1 MPEWEKFLHKR
12 SLWLSLLTG
21 AVLLLLSWQLY
32 RLTVIQSASWR
43 VQAEVRMLKEMK
55 TRGPRGSIYDSQ
67 GLPLAISEPSYSAV
81 LLEKDRK
88 IVEAFLPALTNVL
101 TAHDPIAAAELA
113 EDILARM
120 ESQGLFAYEPLT
132 IKRKLDLQVVS
143 EFADRKGEF
152 PGVVL
157 MIDGSRRYP
166 QGALAAALLG
176 YVGRIDADD
185 VASGEYKDYS
195 GNELIG
201 RDGLEKFYERE
212 MRGLEGK
219 VAVVADPFGRPVS
232 GYDFTQPLSGNNL
245 HLTMDTKL
253 QRFTEQYLAK
263 QMEWIGAQN
272 DKEAHPIHGAVVV
285 QNVKTGA
292 IVAMAS
298 YPTYDPNWFVTGDD
312 RQVEKVLNDP
322 MSPLFN
328 WAMMRFPPGSTYKM
342 GVGLAAL
349 EAGVLG
355 PYQQI
360 HCDST
365 YFRDRTRKNWTFY
378 DQGMAD
384 VARSLAI
391 SCDPYFYEAGYLLGI
406 DRLAAFMAQFGF
418 GKETGI
424 DLPDEAHG
432 TNPTKESYGD
442 GWYEGNVY
450 SVGIGQGDVL
460 ATPLQLANYTATIAM
475 RGTRMQP
482 YLVQRITSATGE
494 VVKETVPI
502 ELPPVL
508 AKPEY
513 WDRIQAGMRLTVT
526 AADGTAMRAFDG
538 FQIKVA
544 AKTGSSETSQF
555 YSNASTV
562 AYAPYDDPEIA
573 VAVYIEGGSH
583 GSWAAPIARAVMAE
597 YFGIEDKVPPGV
609 PTFRPDTTTNQ
620 ASDATKAD

>member
-21 AVLLLLSWQLY
+21 AVLLLLSVQLY
-32 RLTVIQSASWR
+32 RLTVLQSASWR

-55 TRGPRGSIYDSQ
+55 TRGPRGSIYDSE

-81 LLEKDRK
+81 LLEKDVAK
-88 IVEAFLPALTNVL
+88 VETFLPALADVL
-101 TAHDPIAAAELA
+101 TGHDPVAATELV
-113 EDILARM
+113 EDVLARL
-120 ESQGLFAYEPLT
+120 EGQGSFAYEPLT
-132 IKRKLDLQVVS
+132 IKRKLEQKAVS
-143 EFADRKGEF
+143 EFADRRGEF

-157 MIDGSRRYP
+157 TIEGSRRYP
-166 QGALAAALLG
+166 EGALAAALLG
-176 YVGRIDADD
+176 YVGRINEQEITDD
-185 VASGEYKDYS
+185 RYKGYS

-201 RDGLEKFYERE
+201 KDGLEKSYETE
-212 MRGLEGK
+212 LRGLEGK
-219 VAVVADPFGRPVS
+219 VAVVTDPFGRPVS

-245 HLTMDTKL
+245 HLTLDSKL
-253 QRFTEQYLAK
+253 QRFTEEYLAK

-272 DKEAHPIHGAVVV
+272 DKEANPLRGAVVV

-292 IVAMAS
+292 ILAMVS

-312 RQVEKVLNDP
+312 QLEKVLNDP
-322 MSPLFN
+322 LSPLFN
-328 WAMMRFPPGSTYKM
+328 WAMMPFPPGSTYKM

-360 HCDST
+360 HCDTT

-406 DRLAAFMAQFGF
+406 DRLANFLTQFGF

-432 TNPTKESYGD
+432 TNPTEESYGER
-442 GWYEGNVY
+442 WFEGNIY

-460 ATPLQLANYTATIAM
+460 TTPLQLANYTATIAM

-482 YLVQRITSATGE
+482 HLVQRITSATGE
-494 VVKETVPI
+494 VVKEIEPI
-502 ELPPVL
+502 ELPPVQ

-513 WDRIQAGMRLTVT
+513 WDRIQAGMRLAAT
-526 AADGTAMRAFDG
+526 AADGTATRAFEG
-538 FQIKVA
+538 FPYKVA
-544 AKTGSSETSQF
+544 AKTGSSETGKF
-555 YSNASTV
+555 YANASTV

-583 GSWAAPIARAVMAE
+583 GSWAAPVARAVMAE
-597 YFGIEDKVPPGV
+597 YFGIDDKIPAGV
-609 PTFRPDTTTNQ
+609 PTFRATGL
-620 ASDATKAD
+620 ASEATKAD